1 MASSIQ
7 FQDGQYG
14 RGKVIG
20 KWGRER
26 NVPSTCGHSLGSRA
40 NASCQFVPTW
50 YRTGYGWSCGKHR
63 NVLHKMDLPPPPVVD
78 ETTPFIPFECSIC
91 ISGCCQ
97 KKDSVT
103 TSCNHRFHTKCLDM
117 WVNGGRYKSSCPMCR
132 TILPRTITRN
142 IRADYQVRWS
152 HQQIL
157 ERLANIESSISSM
170 IGSRNTHL

>member
-97 KKDSVT
+97 KKIRSLPAATIAFTQNVWICGLMVGDT
-103 TSCNHRFHTKCLDM
+103 NHHAQCVELFSHEQLRGISEQIIKYVGLTNKFS
-117 WVNGGRYKSSCPMCR
+117 NGWLIS
-132 TILPRTITRN
+132 N
-142 IRADYQVRWS
+142 HQS
-152 HQQIL
+152 HQ
-157 ERLANIESSISSM
+157 
-170 IGSRNTHL
+170 